1 MADGSQPASAWQ
13 FGVGRTSRWRRYP
26 PPLWIGTLAI
36 TVFFADIS
44 VTGTLQPFYIDEVL
58 HAEIEWVGVA
68 ITAQF
73 ACATIGLFLTGLLAD
88 AIGLRR
94 TVILV
99 CVANVVLLNLVGRT
113 RSIAELLAVRCL
125 LGLASTYALALSW
138 VASLAPRA
146 RLARWMSATVCAAQL
161 AVSLGGFVAGAMRG
175 RDLAFAMLLVSVA
188 PATVALVLLRAHEV
202 RPPANVSPPPP
213 VPAPLASPSEAEAAL
228 AAPAVPE
235 AAAPAVAAV
244 AAAAVATGTPTKGR
258 SGVQRALRTRYFW
271 GVALAPLV
279 QGCYIGGV
287 MQSLAPLVLK
297 TAHGWG
303 ESGVARLFQVGG
315 LGALLTHASLTP
327 YLSGVPWRHRAA
339 QGLAALTAATSLAYD
354 VLGERYA
361 SAALVL
367 PAFGFVTTACGLGVV
382 NVMVPHRR
390 RAAAPPHP

>member
-1 MADGSQPASAWQ
+1 MQLDACR
-13 FGVGRTSRWRRYP
+13 RTSRWRRYP

-58 HAEIEWVGVA
+58 HAEVEWVGVA

-73 ACATIGLFLTGLLAD
+73 ACATVGLFLTGLLAD

-94 TVILV
+94 TIILV
-99 CVANVVLLNLVGRT
+99 CVANVALLNLVGRT
-113 RSIAELLAVRCL
+113 RSIAELLVVRCL

-202 RPPANVSPPPP
+202 RPPANVSPPP
-213 VPAPLASPSEAEAAL
+213 LALPSEEAAAAL
-228 AAPAVPE
+228 AAPAASG
-235 AAAPAVAAV
+235 AAAPAVAAATAAT
-244 AAAAVATGTPTKGR
+244 AAAAATAERPRKGR
-258 SGVQRALRTRYFW
+258 SGLQRALRTRYFG
-271 GVALAPLV
+271 GVVLAPLV

-287 MQSLAPLVLK
+287 VCAPLAAHAHALPHAPPPPPHHPTACQMQSLAPLVLK
-297 TAHGWG
+297 TTHGWG
-303 ESGVARLFQVGG
+303 ESGVARLFQ
-315 LGALLTHASLTP
+315 ACP
-327 YLSGVPWRHRAA
+327 LS
-339 QGLAALTAATSLAYD
+339 
-354 VLGERYA
+354 
-361 SAALVL
+361 
-367 PAFGFVTTACGLGVV
+367 
-382 NVMVPHRR
+382 
-390 RAAAPPHP
+390 